1 MYPMAVMCLSP
12 LSGLCVATFPHEL
25 SPPVPNPILESQV
38 KQSFSWLAMTPILAF
53 EGPPLT
59 LNPSLLQFCCKEAC
73 EPTTFFPVKWR
84 GISRQRSMNTKI
96 RLSCW
101 WRWTWVVGQS
111 SYRGRSWRRVF
122 SSKLVALFL
131 VSRSHSCQQHLD
143 RSLCR
148 SRNGNGK
155 GRYAEIDIKG
165 FFQFNVPYSLF

>member
-1 MYPMAVMCLSP
+1 MS
-12 LSGLCVATFPHEL
+12 
-25 SPPVPNPILESQV
+25 
-38 KQSFSWLAMTPILAF
+38 
-53 EGPPLT
+53 
-59 LNPSLLQFCCKEAC
+59 
-73 EPTTFFPVKWR
+73 TT
-84 GISRQRSMNTKI
+84 I

-148 SRNGNGK
+148 SRNGNGN

-165 FFQFNVPYSLF
+165 FFQIRLISTLLKTKYFCFRLKVKKYAWAMTKETVAIFRPSTFALYIQWISQQLIFYLTAINLHDRCPSPISASKVSHMTENRNWLRV